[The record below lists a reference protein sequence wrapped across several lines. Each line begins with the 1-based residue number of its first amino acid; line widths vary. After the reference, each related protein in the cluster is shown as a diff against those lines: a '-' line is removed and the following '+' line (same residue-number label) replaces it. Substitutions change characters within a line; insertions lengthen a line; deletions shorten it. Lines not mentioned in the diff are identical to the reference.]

1 MIISQTAAANVTAD
15 ESLGVT
21 RFPYL
26 AVQTLPTVLESE
38 GELCKGTCPLIVFRY
53 PVVGGWIVV
62 TLLNGERGIAQ
73 SFVPDPD
80 DLWHVTFPDNEPQ
93 TTPQS

>member
-1 MIISQTAAANVTAD
+1 MTISLTAATNVTTD

-26 AVQTLPTVLESE
+26 AVQNLPAVLESE
-38 GELCKGTCPLIVFRY
+38 GELCKGACPLIVFRY

-80 DLWHVTFPDNEPQ
+80 HDWYDIFPGDETQPTSQ
-93 TTPQS
+93 P